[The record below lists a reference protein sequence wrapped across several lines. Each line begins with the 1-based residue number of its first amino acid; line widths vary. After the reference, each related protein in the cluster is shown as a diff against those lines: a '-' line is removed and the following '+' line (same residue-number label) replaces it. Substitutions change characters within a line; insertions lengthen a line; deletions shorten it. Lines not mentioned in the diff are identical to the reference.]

1 MMIGP
6 SDSGQVDPAYRGAK
20 AGMLEKLGGLG
31 FLGKEERA
39 VLASYLDYRRLAEG
53 EVLWEE
59 KQPSRYL
66 ALLLAG
72 RLEIKKDTEFPGKQ
86 VVVGVYGPGAVV
98 GELSF
103 FDGTPRAVTVVAL
116 EQAELATL
124 SRERFSSLEAQHPDV
139 AAALSRGVLLA
150 LASRLKQAYERLAAI
165 F

>member
-1 MMIGP
+1 MNSSSDIGSVAP
-6 SDSGQVDPAYRGAK
+6 DDRGSN
-20 AGMLEKLGGLG
+20 AGMLEKLNGLG
-31 FLGKEERA
+31 FLGEKERA
-39 VLASYLDYRRLAEG
+39 ALASYLDYRRLAED

-59 KQPSRYL
+59 KQPARYL
-66 ALLLAG
+66 GLLLAG

-103 FDGTPRAVTVVAL
+103 FDGAPRAVTVVAL

-124 SRERFSSLEAQHPDV
+124 SRDRFSALEAQHPDV
-139 AAALSRGVLLA
+139 AAALGRGVLLS